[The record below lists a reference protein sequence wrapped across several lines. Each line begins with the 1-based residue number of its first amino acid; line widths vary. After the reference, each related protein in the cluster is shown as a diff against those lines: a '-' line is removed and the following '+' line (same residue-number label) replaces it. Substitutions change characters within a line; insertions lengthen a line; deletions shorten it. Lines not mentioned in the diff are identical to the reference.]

1 VSARPPTGTS
11 IVGVLDLAATL
22 SLVRSHATEA
32 IGQRGRFDLVVPGG
46 RGPRP
51 LFAAL
56 RDGGDVGADWRIHLS
71 DERCVPPDD
80 PRRNAPVIAAALGL
94 APDDERLVAPPW
106 SGAHDADA
114 NVYAKRVAAVETF
127 DLVVL
132 GLGADGHTASLFP
145 DDPTGLAPDAPD
157 ALTVHVAG
165 AEPADRIT
173 LSAPRLRRARAIVFV
188 VAGDDKDLAFARVV
202 DGADGDF
209 PTAALAGPPCWI
221 ADLRGGSAGIT
232 RR

>member
-11 IVGVLDLAATL
+11 IVGVVDLAATL
-22 SLVRSHATEA
+22 ALVRSHATEA
-32 IGQRGRFDLVVPGG
+32 LGRRGRFDLVVPGG

-71 DERCVPPDD
+71 DERCVPHSD
-80 PRRNAPVIAAALGL
+80 PRRNGPAIAAALGL
-94 APDDERLVAPPW
+94 TPDDDRLVAPPW

-114 NVYAKRVAAVETF
+114 QAYAQRVAAVEVF

-157 ALTVHVAG
+157 AVAVHVADADP
-165 AEPADRIT
+165 AERIT
-173 LSAPRLRRARAIVFV
+173 LSASRLRRSRTIVFV
-188 VAGDDKDLAFARVV
+188 VTGEDKDLALSRVSDGT
-202 DGADGDF
+202 DGAF
-209 PTAALAGPPCWI
+209 PTAALAGPACWI
-221 ADLRGGSAGIT
+221 ADLRDGTAGIT